1 MFIIFFLCLLLLLF
15 ANECFSFIVHHQWI
29 RQLKNCN
36 APLLKYTKNPYS
48 QPEPGPK
55 NVSAI
60 LSPINRKDDRE
71 MIFLPRSDFEDL
83 LGISDERDKLLLERA
98 DLLLRLAELTN
109 QSVQHLA
116 SLAKK
121 DIEIEELRR
130 ENLKMRISSLESQVS
145 QQAAEILHLQAH
157 VSRQATKTEYETFIT
172 ALQDSNS
179 IYQLEEDSPGMF
191 DLRQLQNKFSHFIT
205 NHDSPELVNYKIS
218 ILITK
223 LQKDMSVACQ
233 PISASFWRNVYKRCS
248 AAPIL

>member
-1 MFIIFFLCLLLLLF
+1 
-15 ANECFSFIVHHQWI
+15 
-29 RQLKNCN
+29 
-36 APLLKYTKNPYS
+36 
-48 QPEPGPK
+48 
-55 NVSAI
+55 
-60 LSPINRKDDRE
+60 

-223 LQKDMSVACQ
+223 LQKDMSVAYRSRFQ
-233 PISASFWRNVYKRCS
+233 RRFGETFINDVVQLLSSNLGNRNVSISSIEKKR
-248 AAPIL
+248 ANEWWDDELL